1 MKIRIKT
8 GSVEREMDI
17 RFWDMVKIYLGVS
30 LVASAIML
38 GLGLIILFIF
48 GWLLPLN

>member
-1 MKIRIKT
+1 MKIRIKI
-8 GSVEREMDI
+8 GNVEREAHL

-38 GLGLIILFIF
+38 AIYLVIFFIVGLFI
-48 GWLLPLN
+48 